1 MRPRKLISI
10 ANYGVPER
18 IWLFFWAV
26 MTVVWTLC
34 YGQVDDFWAAQLE
47 NVLLVV
53 GLLTIPIYI
62 QRFGGIT
69 LNVTRAFFSFLSSW
83 FAYLRVG
90 SLIPALHPNTEYEV
104 TMINIDKFIFGGNP
118 SEWFQAIQHPILSEY
133 FQLIYLFYFPEML
146 IVGLCLVYVK
156 KRRIFLRYLITMNLA
171 LMFTHIFYV
180 IVPLRSPFWIVELGL
195 FTEMI
200 SYDKPLKGLWFFEE
214 MRSSLTEAT
223 TMRHDCFPSG
233 HTMHSLLAMVFA
245 WKVNRFVGT
254 IETIIAISIVIST
267 LYLRYH
273 YAIDLIVGAGCA
285 GMWYYLG
292 GKITNYALPL
302 EPIPIEDD

>member
-1 MRPRKLISI
+1 
-10 ANYGVPER
+10 
-18 IWLFFWAV
+18 
-26 MTVVWTLC
+26 MTLVWTFS
-34 YGQVDDFWAAQLE
+34 YSKVGGFWEAE
-47 NVLLVV
+47 IVNILLVV
-53 GLLTIPIYI
+53 GLLTIPVYI
-62 QRFGGIT
+62 QRFGAVA
-69 LNVTRAFFSFLSSW
+69 LNLSRAFFSFLSSW

-90 SLIPALHPNTEYEV
+90 ELVSAHHANTEYEV

-133 FQLIYLFYFPEML
+133 FQIIYWFYFPEML

-156 KRRIFLRYLITMNLA
+156 KKRVFLQYLITMNLA
-171 LMFTHIFYV
+171 LMFTHISYV

-195 FTEMI
+195 FTDMI
-200 SYDKPLKGLWFFEE
+200 GYNKPLEGLWFFDGL
-214 MRSSLTEAT
+214 RSSLTDAT

-233 HTMHSLLAMVFA
+233 HTMHSLLAMIFA
-245 WKVNRFVGT
+245 WKVNRTVGT

-273 YAIDLIVGAGCA
+273 YAIDLIVGAACA

-292 GKITNYALPL
+292 SKITVYALPL
-302 EPIPIEDD
+302 EPIPIDED